1 MTGDVDDY
9 LFTAF
14 AASEEAAR
22 AWSRPAE
29 AVTVSGASSELSAS
43 LSASFSA
50 SLLGFVG
57 VAAEGASVLVDGG
70 MRSSLPNLL
79 WVAFGAFDAGSEAGS
94 SSAKFES

>member
-1 MTGDVDDY
+1 VDDY
-9 LFTAF
+9 LFAAF

-29 AVTVSGASSELSAS
+29 AVTVSGASSE